1 MQNKKVHSPRESV
14 GIILN
19 NTSCFKEHSELNKK
33 CKFEHC
39 KYWIDASCD
48 LNCTLIASQNG
59 PKTLQE
65 IGDIFG
71 VTRMRI
77 CQIEK
82 NIILKLKNKKNIL
95 T

>member
-1 MQNKKVHSPRESV
+1 MKCFEVCKKLEIP
-14 GIILN
+14 
-19 NTSCFKEHSELNKK
+19 CKK
-33 CKFEHC
+33 SSC
-39 KYWIDASCD
+39 KYWIDCEHEM
-48 LNCTLIASQNG
+48 NCTVLAASSG

-82 NIILKLKNKKNIL
+82 KILKRLSGIIDL
-95 T
+95 